1 MIVTDRV
8 EDLAQI
14 DRPLAITPGVF
25 DGCHLGHRAV
35 FDLLRREAAKLDAA
49 PVFVTFDPHPL
60 EILRPADAPALLTT
74 RAERV
79 NLLAE
84 SSPAAILIHA
94 FRPETAVLTPA
105 EFLRAI
111 VPPSQ
116 RLALLVVGFDFR
128 MGRDRTGGF
137 EELAELGQA
146 QGFRVVRAEPARLNG
161 EPVSSTRIR
170 ALLREGQIRA
180 ANELLGYRY
189 RIQGQVVRG
198 RGIGRTLDYPTANVD
213 VEDGRKLLPLP
224 GVYAVFA
231 KILEEEDAP
240 RPGVMN
246 IGTRPT
252 FGLEELKI
260 EVHFPG
266 FDGDLTGRTL
276 RIELVDRIRDEKR
289 FPGPE
294 ELRQRIALDVEVAR
308 KILQG
313 VS

>member
-1 MIVTDRV
+1 MIVTERV
-8 EDLAQI
+8 EDLARLS
-14 DRPLAITPGVF
+14 RPLAITPGVF

-35 FDLLRREAAKLDAA
+35 FDLLQREAAQLDAA
-49 PVFVTFDPHPL
+49 PVIVTLYPHPL
-60 EILRPADAPALLTT
+60 EILRPADAPLLLTT

-79 NLLAE
+79 DLLAE
-84 SSPAAILIHA
+84 SSPAAILIQN
-94 FRPETAVLTPA
+94 FRRETAMLTAA

-111 VPPSQ
+111 VPSSM
-116 RLALLVVGFDFR
+116 RLAILVVGFDFR

-137 EELAELGQA
+137 EELAQLGRDD
-146 QGFRVVRAEPARLNG
+146 GFRVVRAEPAVLNG

-170 ALLREGQIRA
+170 ALLKQGQVRA
-180 ANELLGYRY
+180 AAELLGYRY
-189 RIQGQVVRG
+189 RIQGKVVRG
-198 RGIGRTLDYPTANVD
+198 RGVGRTLDYPTANVD
-213 VEDGRKLLPLP
+213 VEDERKLLPLP
-224 GVYAVFA
+224 GVYAVLA
-231 KILEEEDAP
+231 KVLEEDGAL

-252 FGLEELKI
+252 FGLEEMKI

-266 FDGDLTGRTL
+266 FEGDLAGRTL

-294 ELRQRIALDVEVAR
+294 ELRERIALDVEVAR